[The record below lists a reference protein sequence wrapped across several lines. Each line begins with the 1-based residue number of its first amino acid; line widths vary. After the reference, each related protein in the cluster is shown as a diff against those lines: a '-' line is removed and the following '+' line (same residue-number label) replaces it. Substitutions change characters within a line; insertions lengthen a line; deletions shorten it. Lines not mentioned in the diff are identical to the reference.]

1 MLVLLDSPSVIL
13 SFYFKETEEMETER
27 KRLQQEKKTKEK
39 GKLEKK
45 MEKIKEKQSKFVQ
58 QLENITQMDV
68 QKLLF
73 ETDIRNGVVLEEKVY
88 AYGSHIKET
97 DYIHREIFVFLVAF
111 LNLVIKPKK
120 WYSIGDSTVKE
131 CVKEEVPLQ
140 ENTTEL
146 NKDKI

>member
-1 MLVLLDSPSVIL
+1 MQQVNLFKYIRRIL
-13 SFYFKETEEMETER
+13 TDER
-27 KRLQQEKKTKEK
+27 YKKEK
-39 GKLEKK
+39 ELLAKECQKVKLW
-45 MEKIKEKQSKFVQ
+45 
-58 QLENITQMDV
+58 QLWE
-68 QKLLF
+68 LLF

-88 AYGSHIKET
+88 AYGSHIKES